1 MRWIMALL
9 AFAATALLIMPIHY
23 RWIGHVNHTW
33 MLVTKVLPT
42 LICAVFAGTALL
54 NGGGRYAMLIFIGLC
69 ICAAADVMLGIHFVT
84 GGALFLLGHLFYM
97 AAFFTQQRPNRWS
110 FLVFAAALVLLWL
123 FVWQF
128 KPKIHHPL
136 MFAGV
141 LLYAAALAV
150 VLSLSLP
157 MPFRSFSARTLLA
170 ALGAVIFVLSDMGVC
185 HGMLCKIPKKL
196 DYVYLGIY
204 YLAQLLLGLSTF

>member
-9 AFAATALLIMPIHY
+9 AAAATAFLIMPIHY
-23 RWIGHVNHTW
+23 RWIGHVSRKW
-33 MLVTKVLPT
+33 MLITKVLPT
-42 LICAVFAGTALL
+42 ILCAAFAGAALI
-54 NGGGRYAMLIFIGLC
+54 GGGDRYAMLVFIGLC
-69 ICAAADVMLGIHFVT
+69 ICAAADVMLGVHFVT
-84 GGALFLLGHLFYM
+84 GGALFLTGHLFYM
-97 AAFFTQQRPNRWS
+97 AAFCTQQRPSWWS
-110 FLVFAAALVLLWL
+110 LTVFAAALALLWL

-128 KPKIHHPL
+128 KPQIRQPL

-150 VLSLSLP
+150 VLSLSVP
-157 MPFRSFSARTLLA
+157 MPFRAFSARTLLA

-196 DYVYLGIY
+196 DFAYLGIY

>member
-9 AFAATALLIMPIHY
+9 AVLLTVFLIMPIHY
-23 RWIGHVNHTW
+23 RWIGHVNHNW
-33 MLVTKVLPT
+33 MLITKVLPT
-42 LICAVFAGTALL
+42 LLCAAFAGTALL
-54 NGGGRYAMLIFIGLC
+54 NGGDRYALLIFIGLC

-97 AAFFTQQRPNRWS
+97 AAFCTQQQPNRWS

-136 MFAGV
+136 MFVGV

-157 MPFRSFSARTLLA
+157 MPFRSLSARTLLA

-196 DYVYLGIY
+196 DFAYLGIY